1 MLVHKS
7 AAVVQIGGDFHFVMS
22 DASVDRMGD
31 VIESAG
37 WDLTTFKS
45 HPVAL
50 FNHGKQDPL
59 PIGTWSD
66 VRVENGQLRG
76 KLNFAAPGT
85 SPRIDE
91 MRSLLEQGI
100 LRAASVGFE
109 PVEYEPRI
117 KGAGA
122 TAGASGGRR
131 YMRQRLVECSLV
143 TIPANANALQIAKS
157 LNISDDTMHFVFGEQ
172 ANGDEEPVRRHIG
185 KQAATS
191 PARRA
196 GIMNLSVSKRIED
209 AQQAI
214 VRAQDALTNH
224 LADDNADPKF
234 GDDLTAEI
242 ETKQAELDRLKR
254 AEAVLAVKAVDKPLE
269 GEILSPQRPF
279 ALPKAPTPKPQDYM
293 WRAATA
299 MVIAQRTQR
308 SVDDVRRQ
316 FYGEDEATRIITD
329 VVVNKAASAPATTT
343 TSGWASQLVTTVNAD
358 FLESLMP
365 ASVFPGLSARG
376 LRLNFGR
383 NGVISIPSRSATPT
397 IAGSFVGEGAPIPVR
412 QGAFT
417 ATTLTPKKMAVIS
430 TFTREIAQHSIP
442 AIEGLIRDAIREDTS
457 VALDSILLDATAA
470 SAIRPAGLR
479 NGVSGLTATSG
490 GGFTALVGDIK
501 AMAGELITATN
512 GNLRA
517 PVWIMNP
524 AQALSISMTQNAG
537 GDFPFQQEINQNN
550 LRGYPIIVSGTVTAA
565 QIILVDA
572 ADFVSVSGD
581 EPEFTVSDQATLHMD
596 DTTPLAIGTA
606 GSPNTVAAP
615 VRSLFQTDTVGIRM
629 ILPLNWAL
637 RRSGVVSVTSSVTW

>member
-117 KGAGA
+117 KGTGA
-122 TAGASGGRR
+122 AGGRR

-185 KQAATS
+185 KQAATP

-224 LADDNADPKF
+224 LADENADPKF

-254 AEAVLAVKAVDKPLE
+254 AEAVLAVKTVDKPLE

-279 ALPKAPTPKPQDYM
+279 ALPKAPTPKPRITSGVRRRP
-293 WRAATA
+293 WSL
-299 MVIAQRTQR
+299 R
-308 SVDDVRRQ
+308 SVPSAVSMTCVSSSTARTRLRASSPMLWSTRRRPRRRPLRLRDGRRNW
-316 FYGEDEATRIITD
+316 FRRSPGLSRIAYAGFG
-329 VVVNKAASAPATTT
+329 V
-343 TSGWASQLVTTVNAD
+343 SGAGGSRPASQLRQKRRYQHPVPGCDAD
-358 FLESLMP
+358 DC
-365 ASVFPGLSARG
+365 
-376 LRLNFGR
+376 
-383 NGVISIPSRSATPT
+383 
-397 IAGSFVGEGAPIPVR
+397 
-412 QGAFT
+412 
-417 ATTLTPKKMAVIS
+417 
-430 TFTREIAQHSIP
+430 RE
-442 AIEGLIRDAIREDTS
+442 LCR
-457 VALDSILLDATAA
+457 
-470 SAIRPAGLR
+470 
-479 NGVSGLTATSG
+479 
-490 GGFTALVGDIK
+490 
-501 AMAGELITATN
+501 
-512 GNLRA
+512 
-517 PVWIMNP
+517 
-524 AQALSISMTQNAG
+524 
-537 GDFPFQQEINQNN
+537 
-550 LRGYPIIVSGTVTAA
+550 
-565 QIILVDA
+565 
-572 ADFVSVSGD
+572 
-581 EPEFTVSDQATLHMD
+581 
-596 DTTPLAIGTA
+596 
-606 GSPNTVAAP
+606 
-615 VRSLFQTDTVGIRM
+615 
-629 ILPLNWAL
+629 
-637 RRSGVVSVTSSVTW
+637 

>member
-1 MLVHKS
+1 
-7 AAVVQIGGDFHFVMS
+7 
-22 DASVDRMGD
+22 
-31 VIESAG
+31 
-37 WDLTTFKS
+37 
-45 HPVAL
+45 
-50 FNHGKQDPL
+50 L

-109 PVEYEPRI
+109 PVEHEPRA
-117 KGAGA
+117 KG
-122 TAGASGGRR
+122 GGRR

-185 KQAATS
+185 KQAATP

-224 LADDNADPKF
+224 LADENADPKF

-254 AEAVLAVKAVDKPLE
+254 AEAVLAVKTVDKPLE

-279 ALPKAPTPKPQDYM
+279 ALPKAPAPKPEDYV

-308 SVDDVRRQ
+308 SVDDVRKQ

-343 TSGWASQLVTTVNAD
+343 TSGWASQLV
-358 FLESLMP
+358 
-365 ASVFPGLSARG
+365 
-376 LRLNFGR
+376 
-383 NGVISIPSRSATPT
+383 
-397 IAGSFVGEGAPIPVR
+397 
-412 QGAFT
+412 Q
-417 ATTLTPKKMAVIS
+417 
-430 TFTREIAQHSIP
+430 
-442 AIEGLIRDAIREDTS
+442 
-457 VALDSILLDATAA
+457 
-470 SAIRPAGLR
+470 
-479 NGVSGLTATSG
+479 
-490 GGFTALVGDIK
+490 
-501 AMAGELITATN
+501 
-512 GNLRA
+512 
-517 PVWIMNP
+517 
-524 AQALSISMTQNAG
+524 
-537 GDFPFQQEINQNN
+537 
-550 LRGYPIIVSGTVTAA
+550 TVT
-565 QIILVDA
+565 
-572 ADFVSVSGD
+572 
-581 EPEFTVSDQATLHMD
+581 
-596 DTTPLAIGTA
+596 
-606 GSPNTVAAP
+606 
-615 VRSLFQTDTVGIRM
+615 R
-629 ILPLNWAL
+629 
-637 RRSGVVSVTSSVTW
+637 TSSNRLCPLRCSRGWRLEACV